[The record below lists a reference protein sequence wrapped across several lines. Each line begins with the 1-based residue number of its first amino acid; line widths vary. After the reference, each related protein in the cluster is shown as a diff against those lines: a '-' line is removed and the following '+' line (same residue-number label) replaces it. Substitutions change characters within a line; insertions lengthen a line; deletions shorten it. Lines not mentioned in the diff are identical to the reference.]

1 MKVYNKIINKLNK
14 FITLKNI
21 LLVIIIITILLMIPI
36 LRVSFYTHPSA
47 DDYSYGINTANV
59 IKNEGI
65 MEVFKGTI
73 KTLNEFY
80 STWQGTYSAIILFS
94 LNPSV
99 FGNNMYFLTTFIIIG
114 LLFIAMYYFLKQIIN
129 KFLKC
134 DKKIFWICLLALFLL
149 FIETMP
155 DKCQGLFWWNG
166 ASFYMI
172 FLALEFLE
180 WGLLVKRYFLGEKT
194 KLNYVLLSILIAI
207 IGGGNYV
214 TALQQII
221 ILALINIYTLKNK
234 DKSAICL
241 FLIAGLS
248 LGISAM
254 APGNATRQAML
265 PKMNPVKAIILSFAW
280 GLYKAYI
287 WMTPLNFEVLLLVTL
302 MLFQTYKN
310 AKIKFNHPI
319 IVALF
324 AFCIFS
330 AEFTPTLYAQSSI
343 GEGRMHNIMY
353 ISYLIFSLITLYYI
367 IGSIRNKLIST
378 GIFSKDADK
387 LAMDL
392 IKNNLVLI
400 VIVISGT
407 MILSIF
413 INRAEMTSY
422 STNQILKNGMAQKY
436 DEECK
441 ERIKILENKDIK
453 EVEFKEL
460 TVHPY
465 HIFNNEFDP
474 WIESWKNLPAA
485 KIYNK
490 DYIVLVKE

>member
-241 FLIAGLS
+241 F
-248 LGISAM
+248 
-254 APGNATRQAML
+254 
-265 PKMNPVKAIILSFAW
+265 
-280 GLYKAYI
+280 
-287 WMTPLNFEVLLLVTL
+287 
-302 MLFQTYKN
+302 
-310 AKIKFNHPI
+310 
-319 IVALF
+319 
-324 AFCIFS
+324 
-330 AEFTPTLYAQSSI
+330 
-343 GEGRMHNIMY
+343 
-353 ISYLIFSLITLYYI
+353 
-367 IGSIRNKLIST
+367 
-378 GIFSKDADK
+378 
-387 LAMDL
+387 
-392 IKNNLVLI
+392 
-400 VIVISGT
+400 
-407 MILSIF
+407 
-413 INRAEMTSY
+413 
-422 STNQILKNGMAQKY
+422 
-436 DEECK
+436 
-441 ERIKILENKDIK
+441 
-453 EVEFKEL
+453 
-460 TVHPY
+460 
-465 HIFNNEFDP
+465 
-474 WIESWKNLPAA
+474 
-485 KIYNK
+485 
-490 DYIVLVKE
+490 

>member
-1 MKVYNKIINKLNK
+1 
-14 FITLKNI
+14 
-21 LLVIIIITILLMIPI
+21 
-36 LRVSFYTHPSA
+36 
-47 DDYSYGINTANV
+47 
-59 IKNEGI
+59 
-65 MEVFKGTI
+65 
-73 KTLNEFY
+73 
-80 STWQGTYSAIILFS
+80 
-94 LNPSV
+94 
-99 FGNNMYFLTTFIIIG
+99 
-114 LLFIAMYYFLKQIIN
+114 
-129 KFLKC
+129 
-134 DKKIFWICLLALFLL
+134 
-149 FIETMP
+149 
-155 DKCQGLFWWNG
+155 
-166 ASFYMI
+166 
-172 FLALEFLE
+172 
-180 WGLLVKRYFLGEKT
+180 
-194 KLNYVLLSILIAI
+194 
-207 IGGGNYV
+207 
-214 TALQQII
+214 
-221 ILALINIYTLKNK
+221 
-234 DKSAICL
+234 
-241 FLIAGLS
+241 
-248 LGISAM
+248 
-254 APGNATRQAML
+254 
-265 PKMNPVKAIILSFAW
+265 
-280 GLYKAYI
+280 
-287 WMTPLNFEVLLLVTL
+287 
-302 MLFQTYKN
+302 
-310 AKIKFNHPI
+310 
-319 IVALF
+319 
-324 AFCIFS
+324 
-330 AEFTPTLYAQSSI
+330 
-343 GEGRMHNIMY
+343 MHNIMY

-465 HIFNNEFDP
+465 PIFNNEFDP

>member
-1 MKVYNKIINKLNK
+1 
-14 FITLKNI
+14 
-21 LLVIIIITILLMIPI
+21 
-36 LRVSFYTHPSA
+36 
-47 DDYSYGINTANV
+47 
-59 IKNEGI
+59 
-65 MEVFKGTI
+65 
-73 KTLNEFY
+73 
-80 STWQGTYSAIILFS
+80 
-94 LNPSV
+94 
-99 FGNNMYFLTTFIIIG
+99 
-114 LLFIAMYYFLKQIIN
+114 
-129 KFLKC
+129 
-134 DKKIFWICLLALFLL
+134 
-149 FIETMP
+149 
-155 DKCQGLFWWNG
+155 
-166 ASFYMI
+166 
-172 FLALEFLE
+172 
-180 WGLLVKRYFLGEKT
+180 
-194 KLNYVLLSILIAI
+194 
-207 IGGGNYV
+207 
-214 TALQQII
+214 
-221 ILALINIYTLKNK
+221 
-234 DKSAICL
+234 
-241 FLIAGLS
+241 
-248 LGISAM
+248 
-254 APGNATRQAML
+254 
-265 PKMNPVKAIILSFAW
+265 
-280 GLYKAYI
+280 
-287 WMTPLNFEVLLLVTL
+287 MTPLNFEVLLLVTL

-465 HIFNNEFDP
+465 PIFNNEFDP